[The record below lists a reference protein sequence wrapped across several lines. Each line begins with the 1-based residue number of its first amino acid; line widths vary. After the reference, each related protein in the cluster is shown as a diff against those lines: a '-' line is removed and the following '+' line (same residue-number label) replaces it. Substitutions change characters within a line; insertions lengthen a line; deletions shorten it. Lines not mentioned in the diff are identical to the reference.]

1 MTSRTSEPSSQP
13 TTSPDHSPTA
23 SDATDPAV
31 PTDHNSGPAP
41 HPDMEVDHTT
51 SGAVRTV
58 AETSL
63 DGMTG
68 TDEVAIE
75 EPLTI
80 RLATLAGATRDLA
93 VTMRTPGHDDE
104 LAVGWL
110 VAEAIIESRRD
121 ILDVA
126 PCAVGADD
134 DARGNAVQVTLAGN
148 QLPDTS
154 ALDRHGLVTSA
165 CGVCGRRSLEAL
177 AATGVTPVPD
187 TVRVAASVVATLP
200 DLLRRAQPTFAI
212 TGGVH
217 AAGLVTLTGDLVSV
231 REDVG
236 RHNAMDK
243 LVGAA
248 LLDARSLAGHVLM
261 LSGRASYE
269 LLAKAAAARLEVVV
283 ANGAASSLAV
293 EVALEFRITLVA
305 FAIGPT
311 PRILANPHRI
321 VSRDHTAWR

>member
-1 MTSRTSEPSSQP
+1 MTAHTPDRSSP
-13 TTSPDHSPTA
+13 APASPDTAETAAGTSDPPAPTA
-23 SDATDPAV
+23 L
-31 PTDHNSGPAP
+31 
-41 HPDMEVDHTT
+41 T
-51 SGAVRTV
+51 SGMTPNPSRETVGTTTEAVRTV

-63 DGMTG
+63 GGVTG
-68 TDEVAIE
+68 TDEVAVE

-93 VTMRTPGHDDE
+93 VTMRTPGHDAE

-110 VAEAIIESRRD
+110 SAEGIIGARRD

-126 PCAVGADD
+126 PCAVGADE
-134 DARGNAVQVTLAGN
+134 DAQGNAIQVTLARD

-154 ALDRHGLVTSA
+154 ALDRHGLITSA
-165 CGVCGRRSLEAL
+165 CGVCGRHSLEAL
-177 AATGVTPVPD
+177 ASTGVRPVPD
-187 TVRVAASVVATLP
+187 TVRVAATMVAELP
-200 DLLRRAQPTFAI
+200 GLLRAAQPTFAI

-217 AAGLVTLTGDLVSV
+217 AAGLVTVTGELVAI

-248 LLDARSLAGHVLM
+248 LLDNDSLDGLLLV

-269 LLAKAAAARLEVVV
+269 LLAKAAAAQLEVVV

-293 EVALEFRITLVA
+293 DVAMEFGITLLS
-305 FAIGPT
+305 FAVGPT
-311 PRILANPHRI
+311 PRIVANPHRI
-321 VSRDHTAWR
+321 VSRGRPTT